1 MHVSIA
7 QHGVH
12 TMRTVAIL
20 AYRKG
25 KVANKAT
32 HTHRYTCVITF
43 VVDNL
48 TQAIAR
54 NEHVECERC

>member
-32 HTHRYTCVITF
+32 HTCIITF
-43 VVDNL
+43 VVDDL